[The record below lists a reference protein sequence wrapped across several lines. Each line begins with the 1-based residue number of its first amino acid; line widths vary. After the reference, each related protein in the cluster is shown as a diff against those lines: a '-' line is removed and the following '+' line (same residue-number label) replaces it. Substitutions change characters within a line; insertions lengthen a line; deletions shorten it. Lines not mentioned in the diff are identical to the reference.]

1 MTCEFTLGGHRGVE
15 GETTMY
21 AGIKSLAYAD
31 ERTQN
36 FIDKAYRKV
45 RQLSEIRGGDASY
58 AIIGSRLG
66 DGSIDMRTA
75 RVANTV
81 SFVLLGWSWLRWKH
95 TNLCSCVEV
104 ESRVIMVF

>member
-1 MTCEFTLGGHRGVE
+1 
-15 GETTMY
+15 MY
-21 AGIKSLAYAD
+21 AGVKSLAYAD

-36 FIDKAYRKV
+36 FIDKAYQKV

-81 SFVLLGWSWLRWKH
+81 SLFCLAELAKMEAYELIVHAWR
-95 TNLCSCVEV
+95 
-104 ESRVIMVF
+104 